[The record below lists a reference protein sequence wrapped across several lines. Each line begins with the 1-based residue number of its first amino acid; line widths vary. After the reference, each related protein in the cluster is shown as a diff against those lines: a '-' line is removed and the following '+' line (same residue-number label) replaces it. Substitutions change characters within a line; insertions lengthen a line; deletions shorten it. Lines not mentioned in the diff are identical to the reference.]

1 MAVPGHSVKRSAAA
15 VVALALSLFLGAA
28 QAQTAGNPIVR
39 VSTTFGDFSV
49 ELFAD
54 ETPATV
60 ENFLNYLERGDY
72 QNTFLHRLEQDFVL
86 QGGGY
91 RFQPCVEGGPR
102 PCGPLAIP
110 QDPPVVNEPGL
121 SNVRGTIAMA
131 KMGGDPDSATS
142 QWFVNLA
149 DNAENLD
156 EQNGG
161 FTVFGQVLGEGMQVV
176 DRLAEVDTFNLG
188 GFATSIPLRDFTPS
202 PSSNRYNYP
211 VDAQLIKIN
220 PLRVQRYSEAMHVY
234 EFATERLIMTVDAG
248 EELGLFSLTLH
259 PVANDPDIIFE
270 LNPNSL
276 ISLGLGVNDDMAT
289 FSAENGRL
297 HIPRVELNEFGSVSV
312 ITDVEFR
319 LIEQPADGR
328 MRFVLESYQ
337 ES

>member
-60 ENFLNYLERGDY
+60 DNFLNYLERGDY
-72 QNTFLHRLEQDFVL
+72 QNTFLHRLERDFVL

-176 DRLAEVDTFNLG
+176 DRLAELDTFNLG
-188 GFATSIPLRDFTPS
+188 GFATSIPLRDFV
-202 PSSNRYNYP
+202 PSSSPNRYNYP
-211 VDAQLIKIN
+211 VDDQLIKMN
-220 PLRVQRYSEAMHVY
+220 PVRVYRHSEALHVY
-234 EFATERLIMTVDAG
+234 EYATGRLISTVDAG
-248 EELGLFSLTLH
+248 DELGLFSLNLRV
-259 PVANDPDIIFE
+259 VADTPDIIFE
-270 LNPNSL
+270 LNPGSM
-276 ISLGLGVNDDMAT
+276 ISLGLDANDDMAQY
-289 FSAENGRL
+289 SEEDGIL
-297 HIPRVELNEFGSVSV
+297 HIPRVELNDFGQVSV
-312 ITDVEFR
+312 ITDVRFR
-319 LIEQPADGR
+319 LIEQPANGR
-328 MRFVLESYQ
+328 MRFLLESFQ
-337 ES
+337 EP